1 MSKII
6 VSLSER
12 DIRDLE
18 FGNKVWIPVNPNLDH
33 SNLQGVVIRKDSTNN
48 VNEDES
54 LNKHTL

>member
-6 VSLSER
+6 VTLSER

-18 FGNKVWIPVNPNLDH
+18 LGNKIWALVNPNLDH

>member
-18 FGNKVWIPVNPNLDH
+18 RGNKVWIPVNPNLDY
-33 SNLQGVVIRKDSTNN
+33 SNLQGVVIRTDSSCFTND
-48 VNEDES
+48 VEADDS
-54 LNKHTL
+54 LK

>member
-6 VSLSER
+6 VTLSER